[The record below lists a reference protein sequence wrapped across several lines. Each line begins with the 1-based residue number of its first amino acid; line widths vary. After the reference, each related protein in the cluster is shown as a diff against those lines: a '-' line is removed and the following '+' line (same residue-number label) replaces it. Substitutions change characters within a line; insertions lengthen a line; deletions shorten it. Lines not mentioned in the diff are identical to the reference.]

1 LEEISAGTYLIAQ
14 TRFKTAPGLEPS
26 SPQELSEFILKHQ
39 DYFSNMKLLQQKN
52 QGILL
57 LNMKLLHKKNACTVE
72 DISAEQDCL

>member
-39 DYFSNMKLLQQKN
+39 DYFSTFFQLSSHLGQN
-52 QGILL
+52 
-57 LNMKLLHKKNACTVE
+57 
-72 DISAEQDCL
+72 